1 MRISDWSS
9 DVCSSDRSGRDT
21 RTRDDQ
27 LTLLTRYSVRS
38 VLTNDLDLGE
48 DQTGATGGGV
58 LPEVLG
64 QRVRGD
70 AACLGHPIDLAQG
83 NVLGGPGLEQ
93 RSGNGGSTDDRG
105 GEAGEVGCLELG
117 RGRNG
122 LVDQRH
128 SEDRLDTVLLDL

>member
-70 AACLGHPIDLAQG
+70 AAWLGQPSMEERRVG
-83 NVLGGPGLEQ
+83 NERVSTW
-93 RSGNGGSTDDRG
+93 RSRWWPYN
-105 GEAGEVGCLELG
+105 
-117 RGRNG
+117 
-122 LVDQRH
+122 
-128 SEDRLDTVLLDL
+128 